1 MSQHARV
8 TKLIAMYKTE
18 RWTRV
23 KDRAQILASDQA
35 SYLVGRDLDAYVKR
49 QRWQGVQEPGTGQ
62 IVFNPD
68 DYLDVQNQF
77 RVKDYEL
84 TAEEKVE
91 YARIASRVR
100 Q

>member
-1 MSQHARV
+1 M
-8 TKLIAMYKTE
+8 
-18 RWTRV
+18 
-23 KDRAQILASDQA
+23 
-35 SYLVGRDLDAYVKR
+35 
-49 QRWQGVQEPGTGQ
+49 QEPGTGE

-68 DYLDVQNQF
+68 DYLDVQDQF

-84 TAEEKVE
+84 AAEEKVE